1 MKIWI
6 DLSNSPHPLLFA
18 PIARRLEQ
26 AGHEVLI
33 TARDN
38 AQTLQLARE
47 RWPAVEVIGGD
58 SPRGRLS
65 KMATM

>member
-18 PIARRLEQ
+18 PIARAFEEQ
-26 AGHEVLI
+26 GHEVLV

-38 AQTLQLARE
+38 AQTL
-47 RWPAVEVIGGD
+47 
-58 SPRGRLS
+58 
-65 KMATM
+65 